1 MLKNKALLYYISI
14 TKADVYKR
22 QAQVNIVAII
32 AASWLIPASDSIS
45 ALVNIMYTL
54 ATNVVHPANT
64 SVLMI

>member
-1 MLKNKALLYYISI
+1 MLDNTPISI
-14 TKADVYKR
+14 VDN
-22 QAQVNIVAII
+22 AQVNIVAII